1 MRSFH
6 TNDLCLYHLLTA
18 ALVTQLSAWH
28 RQERLE
34 KGMKD
39 VTKRLRGIKM
49 LLTRVRKDV
58 RYIGGPYDTRI
69 AHNKRELSG
78 LKSMLDLLPL
88 HNPNPLLFSAIRGPG
103 MSLS

>member
-1 MRSFH
+1 
-6 TNDLCLYHLLTA
+6 
-18 ALVTQLSAWH
+18 
-28 RQERLE
+28 
-34 KGMKD
+34 
-39 VTKRLRGIKM
+39 M